1 MRSSSLSNAT
11 NASTHTPLNLMSSSS
26 VTVATITAGLRITTA
41 YDSGGFGKFFLVDN
55 ARFISSVI
63 SKRRCDYESLE
74 PSPKLRKLI
83 ESLPPFRLDLPSNMP

>member
-1 MRSSSLSNAT
+1 M
-11 NASTHTPLNLMSSSS
+11 
-26 VTVATITAGLRITTA
+26 
-41 YDSGGFGKFFLVDN
+41 DN

-83 ESLPPFRLDLPSNMP
+83 ESLPPLQFLKPTDLTDDEYAAMRRKNNAEIEENLQDRKQHLEAIATAQNLIT